1 LWNNHPLSVYTKP
14 IQTYVDGICYF
25 DIDKDLQLQKE
36 IALEK
41 NRLIQKMQKEK
52 EGSDQLKKPV
62 IKKKQLQHCNEY
74 ELLPHENESN

>member
-1 LWNNHPLSVYTKP
+1 
-14 IQTYVDGICYF
+14 
-25 DIDKDLQLQKE
+25 LQLQKE